1 MIRDFLVFEIRKNLD
16 LRKILVTPKIFL
28 KSRFQSTIFYKTFRS
43 ARLQLLGPY
52 SMPTYLVNCNFFSSF
67 FSKSNEVWDGIEKDR
82 WLYNLDGDEGILP
95 KFKKNNRK
103 RAYEPTV
110 DEED

>member
-1 MIRDFLVFEIRKNLD
+1 MLSF
-16 LRKILVTPKIFL
+16 
-28 KSRFQSTIFYKTFRS
+28 
-43 ARLQLLGPY
+43 
-52 SMPTYLVNCNFFSSF
+52 SF

>member
-1 MIRDFLVFEIRKNLD
+1 MY
-16 LRKILVTPKIFL
+16 IFL
-28 KSRFQSTIFYKTFRS
+28 
-43 ARLQLLGPY
+43 
-52 SMPTYLVNCNFFSSF
+52 SF
-67 FSKSNEVWDGIEKDR
+67 FSKSNEVWDGIENDR

-103 RAYEPTV
+103 RAYEPPV

>member
-1 MIRDFLVFEIRKNLD
+1 MRN
-16 LRKILVTPKIFL
+16 
-28 KSRFQSTIFYKTFRS
+28 QGHKT
-43 ARLQLLGPY
+43 
-52 SMPTYLVNCNFFSSF
+52 TFFFSF
-67 FSKSNEVWDGIEKDR
+67 FSKSNEVWDGIENDR

-103 RAYEPTV
+103 RAYEPPV